1 MRGEGTIGRRAAG
14 RELHAALIA
23 MLLSGGCSL
32 LVGSELSGKPAEATG
47 GGAGGQGESS
57 AQSSS
62 VQVGSG
68 PATSAGGAGSSSA
81 AGTSSSSAAGPSS
94 SSASAGSGGPMCP
107 DDFADCDGKA
117 ENGCET
123 DLATDKRNCGVCNHK
138 CMGGEKCNQKQ
149 CG

>member
-32 LVGSELSGKPAEATG
+32 LVGSELSGKPAEATS

-81 AGTSSSSAAGPSS
+81 AGPSSSSAGPSS

-107 DDFADCDGKA
+107 DDVADYDGKT
-117 ENGCET
+117 ENDYET
-123 DLATDKRNCGVCNHK
+123 DLATDKHNCGVCNHK